1 MGRIIQHTAFKK
13 GARGT
18 GRKHAEYVAGI
29 GPFAGKEDVIY
40 CADGNLPAWAPDA
53 SVFFEAA
60 DEFERG
66 DYTVKR
72 KDREGNEY
80 EKTIRG
86 RAYLELEWS
95 VPRDIRDPVAW
106 AQNVAKEVCG
116 QRHPYRLAVHDAP
129 ASDGGR
135 NINMHLMFSDREI
148 DGLPRDK
155 ALFFK
160 RAKTGTYRH
169 RVTGELIAHN
179 PATGGAKK
187 DRFWNHKSRPKWAR
201 KLYEKLV
208 RLEIPDFQLTRSD
221 NPEPKIGPKLKKAGR
236 EYEAQRQVIEA
247 IVAEIRALRRE
258 REVVSHEIDEQIG
271 APENTARPKKNRSG
285 KDDPRWADFEQAFR
299 EIGSGQYGL
308 SVLDILPNLEPIA
321 PKFTE
326 LADQMQQ
333 RGHGVDQLAGLFAE
347 QLSKL
352 LIQEELKRSEPGVDS
367 PSPDTPTTD
376 PERPEI

>member
-29 GPFAGKEDVIY
+29 GPFAGKEDVVF
-40 CADGNLPAWAPDA
+40 CADGNLPSWASDA
-53 SVFFEAA
+53 SGFFAAA

-95 VPRDIRDPVAW
+95 VPREIRDPVAW

-116 QRHPYRLAVHDAP
+116 QSHPYRLAVHDAP

-148 DGLPRDK
+148 DGLPRDRE
-155 ALFFK
+155 LFFK

-169 RVTGELIAHN
+169 RVTGELITHN

-187 DRFWNHKSRPKWAR
+187 NRFWNHKSRPQWAR

-247 IVAEIRALRRE
+247 IVAEIRALRQE
-258 REVVSHEIDEQIG
+258 MEAVSHEIANQFREQ
-271 APENTARPKKNRSG
+271 ECSTRPKENLLG
-285 KDDPRWADFEQAFR
+285 KADPRWADFVQAFHD
-299 EIGSGQYGL
+299 IGSGQYGL
-308 SVLDILPNLEPIA
+308 SLLDILPNLDHIA

-326 LADQMQQ
+326 LADQMHQ
-333 RGHGVDQLAGLFAE
+333 RGRGVDQLAGLFAE

-352 LIQEELKRSEPGVDS
+352 LIQEELERSDHGVDP
-367 PSPDTPTTD
+367 PS
-376 PERPEI
+376 PERPTIDPEGPEI